1 MTIKEQKQILLTGAS
16 GFIGRHLLKGL
27 LDEGHTVFAP
37 VRQGSEQKIESLSKS
52 DRLIIVP
59 GSFNEAKILDS
70 IKSKIDVI
78 IHVAAIRGAG
88 KAQKQEYYRINA
100 EGTRALVDF
109 SLKRAIPRFL
119 YLSTVGVSGT
129 IPQQLPAKRDDPV
142 APDGEYHQSKW
153 EAEKIVNS
161 APRDVLKK
169 LILRPTITY
178 GECDDGFVPRLVELI
193 KQGKLFL
200 PRNELL
206 IHLLDVR
213 ALVKLILQILKE
225 DRFNDNTYIVADSD
239 PVELH
244 QLSDLIMKLAEGRYY
259 RLPEFVFTAGST
271 VFSLLGRV
279 DLKTSLLLISK
290 SWYYDIRPT
299 INDLNYEPVNTL
311 SRIIEYLNLPRENEN
326 EK

>member
-1 MTIKEQKQILLTGAS
+1 MSIGEQKQVLLTGAS

-37 VRQGSEQKIESLSKS
+37 VREGAEQKIESLAKS
-52 DRLIIVP
+52 DRLIVIE
-59 GSFNEAKILDS
+59 GSFNETKILNS

-78 IHVAAIRGAG
+78 IHAAAIRGAG
-88 KAQKQEYYRINA
+88 KARKQEYYRINT
-100 EGTRALVDF
+100 EGTRTLVDF
-109 SLKRAIPRFL
+109 SLRRAIPRFL

-153 EAEKIVNS
+153 EAEKIVNN

-178 GECDDGFVPRLVELI
+178 GEGDDGFVPRLVGLI

-200 PRNELL
+200 PRKELF

-213 ALVKLILQILKE
+213 ALVRLIVQILKE
-225 DRFNDNTYIVADSD
+225 DRFNDRTYIVADSE

-244 QLSDLIMKLAEGRYY
+244 QLSDLIVKRAQGRYY
-259 RLPEFVFTAGST
+259 RLPEFVFAAGSM

-279 DLKTSLLLISK
+279 DLKTSLLLIGK

-311 SRIIEYLNLPRENEN
+311 TRITEYLNLAGENAD